1 MALALALE
9 LVDASLDGVGR
20 VALVVFVAVGVGG
33 LPEAFVCGRLLGL
46 ASLELLYERLDAHVV
61 LLLLLL
67 LWLFLLVLAVLC
79 AAVLSLPLALALDL
93 SEQLVH
99 DPLALD
105 LLVGPGAPAEAENAR
120 CRRGGVIR
128 EPR

>member
-20 VALVVFVAVGVGG
+20 VALVVLVAVGVGG
-33 LPEAFVCGRLLGL
+33 LPEAFVGGRLLGL
-46 ASLELLYERLDAHVV
+46 ASLELLDERLDAHVV
-61 LLLLLL
+61 LLLVLL

-79 AAVLSLPLALALDL
+79 AAVLSLPIDL
-93 SEQLVH
+93 SQQLVH

-105 LLVGPGAPAEAENAR
+105 PLVGPGAPGGGGECQVAAR
-120 CRRGGVIR
+120 RRD
-128 EPR
+128 PRA

>member
-20 VALVVFVAVGVGG
+20 VALVVLVAVGVGG
-33 LPEAFVCGRLLGL
+33 LPEAFVGGRLLGL
-46 ASLELLYERLDAHVV
+46 ASLELLDERLDAHVV

-67 LWLFLLVLAVLC
+67 FWLFLLVLAVLC

-93 SEQLVH
+93 SQQLVH

-105 LLVGPGAPAEAENAR
+105 PLVGPGAPGGGGECEVAAR
-120 CRRGGVIR
+120 RRD
-128 EPR
+128 PRA

>member
-20 VALVVFVAVGVGG
+20 VALVVLVAVGVGG
-33 LPEAFVCGRLLGL
+33 LPEAFVGGRLLGL
-46 ASLELLYERLDAHVV
+46 ASLELLDERLDAHVV
-61 LLLLLL
+61 LLLLFLF
-67 LWLFLLVLAVLC
+67 WLFLLVLAVLC

-93 SEQLVH
+93 SQQLVH

-105 LLVGPGAPAEAENAR
+105 PLVGPGAPGGGGECQVAAR
-120 CRRGGVIR
+120 RRD
-128 EPR
+128 PRA

>member
-20 VALVVFVAVGVGG
+20 VALVVLVAVGVGG
-33 LPEAFVCGRLLGL
+33 LPEAFVGGRLLGL
-46 ASLELLYERLDAHVV
+46 ASLELLDERLDAHVV

-67 LWLFLLVLAVLC
+67 FWLFLLVLAVLC

-93 SEQLVH
+93 SQQLVH

-105 LLVGPGAPAEAENAR
+105 PLVGPGAPGGGGECQVAAR
-120 CRRGGVIR
+120 RRD
-128 EPR
+128 PRA

>member
-20 VALVVFVAVGVGG
+20 VALVVLVAVGVGG
-33 LPEAFVCGRLLGL
+33 LPEAFVGGRLLGL
-46 ASLELLYERLDAHVV
+46 ASLELLDERLDAHVV

-67 LWLFLLVLAVLC
+67 LFWLFLLVLAILY
-79 AAVLSLPLALALDL
+79 AAVLSLALDL
-93 SEQLVH
+93 SQQLVH

-105 LLVGPGAPAEAENAR
+105 PLVGPGAPGGGGECQVVAR
-120 CRRGGVIR
+120 RRD
-128 EPR
+128 PRA

>member
-20 VALVVFVAVGVGG
+20 VALVVLVAVGVGG
-33 LPEAFVCGRLLGL
+33 LPEAFVGGRLLGL
-46 ASLELLYERLDAHVV
+46 ASLELLDERLDAHVV

-67 LWLFLLVLAVLC
+67 LFWLFLLVLAVLC

-93 SEQLVH
+93 SQQLVH

-105 LLVGPGAPAEAENAR
+105 PLVGPGAPGGGGECQVVAR
-120 CRRGGVIR
+120 RRD
-128 EPR
+128 PRA

>member
-61 LLLLLL
+61 LLLL
-67 LWLFLLVLAVLC
+67 WLFLLVLAVLC

-105 LLVGPGAPAEAENAR
+105 LLVGPGAPGGGGECQVAAR
-120 CRRGGVIR
+120 RRD
-128 EPR
+128 PRA

>member
-33 LPEAFVCGRLLGL
+33 LPEAFVGGRLLGL
-46 ASLELLYERLDAHVV
+46 ASLELLDERLDAHVV
-61 LLLLLL
+61 LLLLL

-105 LLVGPGAPAEAENAR
+105 LLVGPGAPGGGGECQVAAR
-120 CRRGGVIR
+120 RRD
-128 EPR
+128 PRA

>member
-20 VALVVFVAVGVGG
+20 VALVVLVAVGVGG
-33 LPEAFVCGRLLGL
+33 LPEAFVGGRLLGL
-46 ASLELLYERLDAHVV
+46 ASLELLDERLDAHVV
-61 LLLLLL
+61 LLLLLF
-67 LWLFLLVLAVLC
+67 WLFLLVLAVLC

-93 SEQLVH
+93 SQQLVH

-105 LLVGPGAPAEAENAR
+105 PLVGPGAPGGGGECQVAAR
-120 CRRGGVIR
+120 RRD
-128 EPR
+128 PRA